1 MMLLKTFQLSSCG
14 LTRIQVP
21 GTDNMQKC
29 ESVIGLLSTTY
40 RTKRRCLFSLHSP
53 TKT

>member
-1 MMLLKTFQLSSCG
+1 

-29 ESVIGLLSTTY
+29 ESVVVSPGTTY

-53 TKT
+53 TKV